1 MITRRL
7 FCATIV
13 MLLAPMSFADIL
25 QLKNGARLSGY
36 FEGGSSRFVRFRT
49 ESGVQDYDILTV
61 RSVWITG
68 TTSEKNDGPASAS
81 DASDDRYAVDPG
93 QESYAFGPEQEHLI
107 RVWFSS
113 QSNRRNL
120 PPGLAKRDSLPPGLE
135 RQLQRNGTLPP
146 GLQRRME
153 PLPLALEEQLQP
165 LSRGVRRVIVGSSVI
180 LIEVST
186 SRILDLL
193 RNVF

>member
-1 MITRRL
+1 
-7 FCATIV
+7 
-13 MLLAPMSFADIL
+13 MSFADIL
-25 QLKNGARLSGY
+25 ELKDGTQLSGY

-61 RSVWITG
+61 RSVRITG
-68 TTSEKNDGPASAS
+68 TTSEINDGPESAS
-81 DASDDRYAVDPG
+81 PDTRDDRDDRYGVDPE
-93 QESYAFGPEQEHLI
+93 QKSYAFGPEQEHLI

-113 QSNRRNL
+113 QYNRRNL

-153 PLPLALEEQLQP
+153 SLPFALEEQLPP
-165 LSRGVRRVIVGSSVI
+165 LSRGVRRVIVGSNVI